1 MNLIV
6 MIAGRE
12 AVPVRAIPLL
22 TSWENLSPDEV
33 ARALARDEGFE
44 NFADL
49 VAYRLESGALRPIA
63 DVFWRNM
70 VVREIEA
77 LEDRELEYPQ
87 WRQESIIALPA
98 GSFVWRD
105 ELASCYLRE
114 YGWDANGEPAEP
126 ECALDFNPTVL
137 PKFESVVMEGFDAPG
152 IAIPVGFCEPALSFL
167 NPSQGLAQTVTDVS
181 TINSPLRMGHSTK
194 DTREND
200 LTKVIQQVQATCK
213 DRFSTAEVLAA
224 VAALADSKDKPSVL
238 LGSDE
243 DGIRYRSGGEV
254 KYLTREKL
262 RGRLKYQKQA
272 SEKARIG
279 VER

>member
-1 MNLIV
+1 M
-6 MIAGRE
+6 
-12 AVPVRAIPLL
+12 
-22 TSWENLSPDEV
+22 
-33 ARALARDEGFE
+33 
-44 NFADL
+44 
-49 VAYRLESGALRPIA
+49 
-63 DVFWRNM
+63 
-70 VVREIEA
+70 
-77 LEDRELEYPQ
+77 
-87 WRQESIIALPA
+87 
-98 GSFVWRD
+98 
-105 ELASCYLRE
+105 
-114 YGWDANGEPAEP
+114 
-126 ECALDFNPTVL
+126 L